1 MRKKNMLWTSINVMW
16 SKVLLCLKNIK
27 VSFDTSDTNEIV
39 NWFQT
44 PFSCKL
50 IAIPPSKRV
59 IPHPIYITFFL
70 TPIKHITL
78 QNDSTLKFIIFI
90 PVFLCLLSHFQIWA
104 ICWRII
110 QKVNWALRWRTFS
123 AKGNTSNLENDQFN
137 IAKTEKWSKMSSK
150 WWLHRK
156 GKERIYRY

>member
-1 MRKKNMLWTSINVMW
+1 MRKKKWLWTSMW
-16 SKVLLCLKNIK
+16 CDPRYYACTICIK
-27 VSFDTSDTNEIV
+27 VYHSIHYDTNEIV

-44 PFSCKL
+44 PFSYML

-59 IPHPIYITFFL
+59 IPLPIYITFFF

-110 QKVNWALRWRTFS
+110 QKVNWALWWRTFS
-123 AKGNTSNLENDQFN
+123 ANGNIKL
-137 IAKTEKWSKMSSK
+137 I
-150 WWLHRK
+150 
-156 GKERIYRY
+156 ERPI